1 MYDAEVGKRLNSN
14 NRQMFRQPIITSQD
28 YALVFLK
35 KGLHYDNLQKFLLG
49 QKVECKIVYKMWFKK
64 KMWLKLCIPSLKK
77 QKTTWALRGK
87 MNKNQDDL
95 FYGNMQHI
103 F

>member
-49 QKVECKIVYKMWFKK
+49 QKV
-64 KMWLKLCIPSLKK
+64 
-77 QKTTWALRGK
+77 
-87 MNKNQDDL
+87 
-95 FYGNMQHI
+95 
-103 F
+103 

>member
-1 MYDAEVGKRLNSN
+1 M
-14 NRQMFRQPIITSQD
+14 I
-28 YALVFLK
+28 
-35 KGLHYDNLQKFLLG
+35 
-49 QKVECKIVYKMWFKK
+49 FKK
-64 KMWLKLCIPSLKK
+64 NVIKASIPSLKK

>member
-49 QKVECKIVYKMWFKK
+49 QKVECKIVCNVRLQSHIQ
-64 KMWLKLCIPSLKK
+64 LKSSPLP
-77 QKTTWALRGK
+77 R
-87 MNKNQDDL
+87 N
-95 FYGNMQHI
+95 
-103 F
+103 